1 MFIDETMLKIIAR
14 SAHAGKDGTVTL
26 VNLYS
31 QMLLESVVSI
41 GLTYLTKG
49 KDVET
54 PEELMKSIEQFIKSK
69 EPDPQFQEKMREEY
83 DRINYEFLEF
93 FFKSASAGDSLYLR
107 TYIKAKLGEIKA
119 ELNNIKNSEKR
130 ELPHKKNLNLLP
142 SKSKEL
148 EIQKQKIN
156 NSFLEILDSKKQR

>member
-83 DRINYEFLEF
+83 DRINYEFL
-93 FFKSASAGDSLYLR
+93 R